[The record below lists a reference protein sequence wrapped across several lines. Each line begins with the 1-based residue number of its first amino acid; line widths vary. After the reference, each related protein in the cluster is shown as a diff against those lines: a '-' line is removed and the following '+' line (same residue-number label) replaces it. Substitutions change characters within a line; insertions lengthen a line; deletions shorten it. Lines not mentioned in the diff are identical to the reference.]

1 MIDMAQVT
9 YSFRIDENLKRQ
21 TEAFCEDVGMSLSTA
36 IMICLKRIAR
46 EHRFPFEIS
55 SEPNYNAETRQA
67 IADVNAGIG
76 LSRPY
81 NSFAE
86 IMAEIDAEI
95 EAEEGMEAA

>member
-1 MIDMAQVT
+1 MAQVT
-9 YSFRIDENLKRQ
+9 YSFRIDENVKRQ
-21 TEAFCEDVGMSLSTA
+21 MEAFCDDVGMNLSTA
-36 IMICLKRIAR
+36 LMICIKRIIR
-46 EHRFPFEIS
+46 DYRFPFEIS

-67 IADVNAGIG
+67 IADVNAGRG

-86 IMAEIDAEI
+86 MLAEIDAEI